1 MSARYAVIGN
11 PVAHSKSPWIHA
23 QFARAT
29 GQDMVY
35 EAIEAPL
42 DGFARTVGE
51 FRAAGGRGANVT
63 LPFKEQAYIYCRAT
77 SERANAAR
85 AVNTLVLDR
94 VETWG
99 DNTDGV
105 GLVRDLEANLG
116 VALADKRV
124 LVLGAGGAAQGV
136 LQPLQAAGVG
146 RLVVVNRTV
155 GRARELAARFPGV
168 EACSYP
174 DIKARAFDL
183 VLNATSAGLRGELPP
198 LPAEAASTLF
208 APGALAYDMVYGR
221 DTPFLGYARSAGA
234 RTSDGAGMLV
244 EQAAE
249 SFLIWRGVRPDTR
262 AVLAALRAH

>member
-42 DGFARTVGE
+42 DAFARTVDN
-51 FRAAGGRGANVT
+51 FRAGGGRGANVT
-63 LPFKEQAYIYCRAT
+63 VPFKEQAFAYCRAT
-77 SERANAAR
+77 SERASAAR

-94 VETWG
+94 GEPWG
-99 DNTDGV
+99 DNTDGAGLIRDLAV
-105 GLVRDLEANLG
+105 NLGLV
-116 VALADKRV
+116 LAGKRV

-136 LQPLQAAGVG
+136 LQPLQAAAVAQ
-146 RLVVVNRTV
+146 LVVVNRSV
-155 GRARELAARFPGV
+155 ERARKLAARLSGV
-168 EACSYP
+168 EACGYTELS
-174 DIKARAFDL
+174 ARAFDL

-198 LPAEAASTLF
+198 FPPGAGRTLF

-221 DTPFLGYARSAGA
+221 DTPFLAYARDAGA
-234 RTSDGAGMLV
+234 RVSDGAGMLV

-249 SFLIWRGVRPDTR
+249 SFRIWRGVRPDTQ

>member
-1 MSARYAVIGN
+1 MPARYAVIGN

-63 LPFKEQAYIYCRAT
+63 LPFKQQAYAYCRAT
-77 SERANAAR
+77 SERAGAAR

-94 VETWG
+94 GEPWG

-105 GLVRDLEANLG
+105 GLVRDLEVNLG
-116 VALADKRV
+116 LALAGKRV

-136 LQPLQAAGVG
+136 LQPLQAARVAQ
-146 RLVVVNRTV
+146 LVVVNRTV

-168 EACSYP
+168 EACGYP
-174 DIKARAFDL
+174 DIDARAFDL
-183 VLNATSAGLRGELPP
+183 VLNATSAGLTGELPP
-198 LPAEAASTLF
+198 FPSGAANTLF
-208 APGALAYDMVYGR
+208 ATGALAYDMIYGR
-221 DTPFLGYARSAGA
+221 DTPFLAYARSAGA

-249 SFLIWRGVRPDTR
+249 SFLIWRGMRPDTR
-262 AVLAALRAH
+262 TVLAALRAH